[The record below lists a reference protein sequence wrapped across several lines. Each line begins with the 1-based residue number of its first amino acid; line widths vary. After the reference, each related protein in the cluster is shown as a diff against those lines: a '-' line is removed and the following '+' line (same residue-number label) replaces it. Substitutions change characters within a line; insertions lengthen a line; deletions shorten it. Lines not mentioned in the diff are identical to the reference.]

1 MIEVKLTRM
10 TPNPVAAIEEA
21 ACNCYDS
28 KPSNGKIMRACFKS
42 GHESVL
48 EFCQMTFHIS
58 GVSRALLAQLTR
70 HRHAGYAVRSQRY
83 TDEDKASFVTPHTIA
98 NNPTAKAFYDS
109 CMKDIKRTYKQ
120 LQSLGI
126 PNEDARFVLPN
137 ACETTL
143 EFTCNLRELIHIMN
157 ERLCSRAQ
165 WEIHTLCSK
174 MRDEVIAAEPA
185 FEEFLQPKCEKL
197 GYCPEHK
204 SCGRKVKFDKQ

>member
-1 MIEVKLTRM
+1 MIEVTLTRM
-10 TPNPVAAIEEA
+10 TENPVAAIEEA

-28 KPSNGKIMRACFKS
+28 KPNDGKIMRACFKS

-48 EFCQMTFHIS
+48 EFCNFTFHII

-83 TDEDKASFVTPHTIA
+83 VREDNANFVTPHSIA
-98 NNPTAKAFYDS
+98 SNPTAKAFYDS
-109 CMKDIKRTYKQ
+109 CMTDIKRTYKQ

-126 PNEDARFVLPN
+126 PNEDARYVLPN

-157 ERLCSRAQ
+157 ERLCTKAQ
-165 WEIHTLCSK
+165 WEVRELCSK
-174 MRDEVIAAEPA
+174 MRSAVIAAEPA
-185 FEEFLQPKCEKL
+185 FKEFLQPKCERL
-197 GYCPEHK
+197 GHCPERK
-204 SCGRKVKFDKQ
+204 SCGRYEN